1 MASTTINGIRLM
13 QVVENHG
20 LSRSSVM
27 TIRRNGAA
35 SLVPLRLHAAS
46 TVSATSSA
54 SLNARRF
61 SCRPVAASAGSATQ
75 EEQQSGASDQPP
87 LVVATREKGKN
98 GKLMKALSA
107 RGVPVMELPLIQHSD
122 GPDTHRLPA
131 VLQEEE
137 FEWIVVTSPEAASV
151 FLTGW
156 RAAGSPAL
164 RLAVV
169 GGGTADVF
177 NQLAEQEKQLLP
189 VQFVP
194 SKATAKYLS
203 AEIPEM
209 QGGNRR
215 VLYPASA
222 KASTDLQDGLA
233 SRGFQVTRLNTYST
247 ESVTSVDED
256 TIQRAARAPVVAVA
270 SPTAVRAWMEVVA
283 SRTQWDGAAACI
295 GGTSA
300 EAARKA
306 GIRRVFAPDSPGIES
321 WVASVMEALEAAPA
335 EAQA

>member
-1 MASTTINGIRLM
+1 
-13 QVVENHG
+13 
-20 LSRSSVM
+20 M
-27 TIRRNGAA
+27 TIRSNGAT
-35 SLVPLRLHAAS
+35 SLVPLRLNTAS
-46 TVSATSSA
+46 SVSATSSA
-54 SLNARRF
+54 SWKTRRF
-61 SCRPVAASAGSATQ
+61 QARCESVAASASAGSESQ
-75 EEQQSGASDQPP
+75 EAQQGGGTEQAP

-107 RGVPVMELPLIQHSD
+107 QGVSVMELPLIQHSD

-131 VLQEEE
+131 VLREEQ

-169 GGGTADVF
+169 GGGTAEVF
-177 NQLAEQEKQLLP
+177 HQLPADEQQLLP

-203 AEIPEM
+203 AEIPEID
-209 QGGNRR
+209 GGNRR

-222 KASTDLQDGLA
+222 KASHDLENGLA
-233 SRGFQVTRLNTYST
+233 SRGFLVTRLNTYST

-256 TIQRAARAPVVAVA
+256 TIRRAAKAPVVAVA

-300 EAARKA
+300 EAARRA
-306 GIRRVFAPDSPGIES
+306 GIQRVFAPDSPGIES

-335 EAQA
+335 EA

>member
-1 MASTTINGIRLM
+1 MGVIK
-13 QVVENHG
+13 NHG
-20 LSRSSVM
+20 LSRSSAVM
-27 TIRRNGAA
+27 TIRSNGAVN
-35 SLVPLRLHAAS
+35 LVPLRLH
-46 TVSATSSA
+46 TVSSACATSSA
-54 SLNARRF
+54 SLKTRRF
-61 SCRPVAASAGSATQ
+61 RCRSVTASAGSVSQ

-107 RGVPVMELPLIQHSD
+107 RGVSVMELPLIQHSD
-122 GPDTHRLPA
+122 GSDTHRLPA

-169 GGGTADVF
+169 GGGTAEVF
-177 NQLAEQEKQLLP
+177 HQLGEREKHLLP

-194 SKATAKYLS
+194 SIATAKYLS
-203 AEIPEM
+203 AEIPEI

-222 KASTDLQDGLA
+222 KASTDLQNGLA

-247 ESVTSVDED
+247 ESVTSVDKD

-306 GIRRVFAPDSPGIES
+306 GIKRVFAPDSPGIES

-335 EAQA
+335 EAQT